1 MTEVR
6 RMAKSTA
13 VYLVGNLGTKLLT
26 FFLLPVYTKFIP
38 PADLGTYDVS
48 TTYVLLISSVLFL
61 DIWSGI
67 MRFMCDSDDRTQR
80 FRTIYSGSVIFMG
93 SALLFTVAFFI
104 AGHMLSL
111 RYIPLIFGYGLALC
125 IQSLYNYVS
134 RGLGYNTLF
143 AVSGIVATLV
153 NAAANIVMIVA
164 MRVNF
169 QSLYIAF
176 ILGVLAQCVLLE
188 MKVRLVLDFS
198 PKKID
203 WKQVRRLFRF
213 ALPLCVNS
221 ISYWFLGSYDRI
233 VIKQQLGETQNG
245 YFALAARFAVVISVI
260 TTCFTMAWQ
269 EVAYGRSDTSEETD
283 RFYTNA
289 TNLYIKFLL
298 YGGAVL
304 ISAVYFLFPI
314 VVHVSYN
321 DAKALVP
328 LYLLFY
334 IASIL
339 SLFLGNI
346 LTAYK
351 RTPTIFI
358 STLAGSAVNVAA
370 IYLLI
375 GRVGTQAA
383 GIALLLGY
391 STMVVIRVLIIRR
404 SIPFRLD
411 MKIFLFMAP
420 LIAAVTL
427 VYIYGNAWMNLAAFC
442 VSSALALLFL
452 RPYLKMALGKGKE
465 FMRQRKAAKGG
476 ADDAN

>member
-1 MTEVR
+1 
-6 RMAKSTA
+6 MAKSTA
-13 VYLVGNLGTKLLT
+13 VYLVGNLGTKLVT
-26 FFLLPVYTKFIP
+26 FFLLPVYTRFIP
-38 PADLGTYDVS
+38 PADLGAYDVS

-67 MRFMCDSDDRTQR
+67 LRFMCDSDDRSQR
-80 FRTIYSGSVIFMG
+80 FRTIYSGSVIFIG
-93 SALLFTVAFFI
+93 SAILFTVAFFI

-125 IQSLYNYVS
+125 VQSLYNYVS

-143 AVSGIVATLV
+143 AMSGIVATLV

-176 ILGVLAQCVLLE
+176 ILGILAQCVLLE
-188 MKVRLVLDFS
+188 TKVRLVLDFS

-203 WKQVRRLFRF
+203 WKQVSRLFVF

-233 VIKQQLGETQNG
+233 VIQQRLGDTQNG
-245 YFALAARFAVVISVI
+245 YFTLAARFSAIISVI

-269 EVAYGRSDTSEETD
+269 EVAYGRSDTSDETD
-283 RFYTNA
+283 RFYTDA

-298 YGGAVL
+298 YGGAVF

-314 VVHVSYN
+314 VVHISYS
-321 DAKALVP
+321 DAKALIP

-358 STLAGSAVNVAA
+358 STLIGSAVNVAA

-375 GRVGTQAA
+375 GPLGTQAA
-383 GIALLLGY
+383 GIALLLGNG
-391 STMVVIRVLIIRR
+391 TMVVIRVFNIRR
-404 SIPFRLD
+404 RIPFRLD
-411 MKIFLFMAP
+411 MKIFLYMTP
-420 LIAAVTL
+420 LIAAVVL
-427 VYIYGNAWMNLAAFC
+427 VYIYGSFWMNVGAFI
-442 VSSALALLFL
+442 VSSTLALLFL

-465 FMRQRKAAKGG
+465 FIQQRKATRGRP
-476 ADDAN
+476 DDAT